1 MNPYQRRLERLETLQ
16 SQRLQGFVTVVELH
30 QHIISTESAGRLV
43 VATGVPQAQPRS
55 RPETVNHS

>member
-16 SQRLQGFVTVVELH
+16 SQRLQGFVTVVELP